1 MILSWTKIFNIFPG
15 LFQDS
20 SIVKILSS
28 FCSRDRYNYIP
39 NRDLWINRLCFD
51 ISNSTN
57 KKCLTIDTRD
67 VNDLGPAKFKTQA
80 DNNREQIC
88 YYNRNERNKSFNS
101 FLVVRKQTSQ
111 ANKIIFSI
119 VNVINKKK

>member
-1 MILSWTKIFNIFPG
+1 MILSRTKIFNIFPG
-15 LFQDS
+15 LIQDS

-51 ISNSTN
+51 IS
-57 KKCLTIDTRD
+57 
-67 VNDLGPAKFKTQA
+67 PAKFRTQA
-80 DNNREQIC
+80 DKNREQIC